1 MAAGFDLTLL
11 LAVINTV
18 VMVVLFAILPRE
30 LETLQQSAKRRSE

>member
-18 VMVVLFAILPRE
+18 VMVVLLPSCRE
-30 LETLQQSAKRRSE
+30 S